1 MKKERSY
8 ALDLKNITFD
18 PKLLNKTI
26 KKIPLV
32 VTLPV
37 VSALGINNLSND
49 KVELSEKAKFIRN
62 LEQNHKSSYTKAR
75 INDGLDEIILKEYHN
90 SQYGSNPAFWALN
103 PKDGK
108 VYYVKYADSKEEEKH
123 IEAEVE
129 ASKLYNLAGIK
140 TPNIQKCI
148 LGSGEVA
155 LLSEYVSGMEIV
167 ENPKKA
173 HTAFAVDAWL
183 ANWDSTIGDNT
194 VLVNG
199 ELIKIDNG
207 GALEYRAQGRIK
219 DSFGD
224 VVTELITL
232 IDGVNFSSQ
241 MAYSGISY
249 KELIASFE
257 KVCSISD
264 KEIFTVVSD
273 KARAQT
279 LINRRNYM
287 SRVLEKIKTTP
298 YDGKDI
304 VAYMKT
310 VTSNIDAKPF
320 NVFDLA
326 QELSDQYKGLI
337 NVEQQTGP
345 STAELYKMFLNLIK
359 SKEKAGVKISV
370 EQLLKIIE
378 VLSKKGL
385 SVDGLKGFQATC
397 RNEHDKKIFIGLHRI
412 ASRTPQKDGEKISSY
427 LNRIIKAAQKRQKQ
441 LDDFR
446 IENIKSRLE
455 YFVVEEGGKIEISE
469 ETRLELL
476 EAINQKM
483 KCNYETLRRLPQNA
497 SFEKMQKRWKH
508 MCLGSNDILPE
519 HLQKIMIESLPSYN
533 SSKKP
538 KTKSDLCF
546 FNEDLAIKDYVND
559 FKYEPVY
566 RWVSLDGYIYN
577 FIEKFPKNGQI
588 YISDR
593 VFSCSMNKIY
603 AEEDYCDSNFDM
615 NLKFIIHPRSE
626 VSKARIL
633 GYNQEV
639 LYNKG
644 EQFRVLDKE
653 LVEYVDPITKQSLF
667 RWEIHMQEV

>member
-1 MKKERSY
+1 M
-8 ALDLKNITFD
+8 DLKNITFD